1 MKLFTRYNRINL
13 FATVIVFL
21 LSAISFYFLLRYV
34 LIDQVDEDLKIEQHE
49 IQTYAG
55 QYNRLPEIIT
65 VKDQHI
71 SYTPVNKEG
80 RKKTFSTLGI
90 PDDTGNK
97 DSDVFRQLVFY
108 INTSS
113 QWYKVTVSKSLE
125 GTDNMIQ
132 SVVTIAL
139 VTIILILAISF
150 LINRLVLRKLWQPFY
165 DSLAA
170 MRHFELGKKE
180 QPVFPATATDE
191 FMVMNDTFKQATAKA
206 DQDYRYL
213 KEFTENASHELQTP
227 LAIIQSK
234 LDVLIQDEHLSEP
247 QSRAVQGAYEA
258 IQRLSRLN
266 QGLLLLTKIENGQ
279 YTDTVPVNLS
289 QKVTEKIVQFEE
301 MIASKNITVTTT
313 LDKTVS
319 IKINPVLVDILLNNL
334 FSNAIKY
341 NLQGGC
347 IEIIAGKGILEISN
361 TASVP
366 ALDESR
372 LFRRFSVAAGSAK
385 GGVGLG
391 LAIIR
396 QAAEVSGFETRY
408 AYENKLHHFL
418 LVENK
423 Q

>member
-21 LSAISFYFLLRYV
+21 LSAVSFYFLLRYV

-49 IQTYAG
+49 IQNYAG

-71 SYTPVNKEG
+71 SYTPVSKEG
-80 RKKTFSTLGI
+80 GKKTFSTLSMS
-90 PDDTGNK
+90 DTDNK
-97 DSDVFRQLVFY
+97 DKDVFRQLVFY
-108 INTSS
+108 INAGG
-113 QWYKVTVSKSLE
+113 QWHKVTVSKSLE

-139 VTIILILAISF
+139 VTIVLILAISF

-180 QPVFPATATDE
+180 QPVFPATTTDE

-206 DQDYRYL
+206 DQDYQYL

-279 YTDTVPVNLS
+279 YTDTASVNLS

-341 NLQGGC
+341 NLQGGY

-361 TASVP
+361 TASFP

-372 LFRRFSVAAGSAK
+372 LFRRFSAAAGSAK
-385 GGVGLG
+385 EGVGLG

-408 AYENKLHHFL
+408 VYEDQQHHFL